1 MTKAELI
8 GALAELPDEADVLI
22 EPCPADRGW
31 RASEGE
37 LYGLEVE
44 IIDTAE
50 PEKSRLRSYP
60 AGLHAPR
67 CAEVFLPV
75 ADILISPGFDEVSAL
90 LGTRRPE
97 RAFSSW
103 TGGSPILD

>member
-8 GALAELPDEADVLI
+8 GALAELPDEADVLT

-50 PEKSRLRSYP
+50 PENPAFAVIRPDSTRPDVPRFSYP
-60 AGLHAPR
+60 LR
-67 CAEVFLPV
+67 T
-75 ADILISPGFDEVSAL
+75 S
-90 LGTRRPE
+90 
-97 RAFSSW
+97 
-103 TGGSPILD
+103 

>member
-50 PEKSRLRSYP
+50 LPSHWRPTPMMQPLDPAAVEAHRAVCCEIRAANAHEPGAVPAYRGCCRQDEPDSPGLRS
-60 AGLHAPR
+60 
-67 CAEVFLPV
+67 
-75 ADILISPGFDEVSAL
+75 
-90 LGTRRPE
+90 
-97 RAFSSW
+97 
-103 TGGSPILD
+103 